1 MECGNLVYDIY
12 LVCRRLSMVE
22 FIAVSYNINNIAT
35 TLAKFVLLGGKSNSW
50 VRRRITTM
58 QSVFDNIL

>member
-1 MECGNLVYDIY
+1 MEYGNLVYDIY
-12 LVCRRLSMVE
+12 WVCRRLFKVE
-22 FIAVSYNINNIAT
+22 FIVVSYNINNIAT
-35 TLAKFVLLGGKSNSW
+35 TLAKVVLLEGKSNSW